1 MGGKINDN
9 LSFYIKLY
17 YEFGGSS
24 DWLKEEIIKKRFDSF
39 KYLMP
44 INNREK
50 ANVIIEIRSDGNSD
64 DKYLTITS
72 FTKFIGIVTFPKVIF
87 KNYKVLNGEMNTIY
101 AYLKETYFEK

>member
-50 ANVIIEIRSDGNSD
+50 SQC
-64 DKYLTITS
+64 Y
-72 FTKFIGIVTFPKVIF
+72 
-87 KNYKVLNGEMNTIY
+87 YWNTIRW
-101 AYLKETYFEK
+101 KFRW